1 MYAKAVI
8 SSPLTIRSIL
18 IGFVLLFLGNATLF
32 SQPFDCDGRGYLAS
46 VSLDDGSTT
55 LYQSSTADI
64 ENSEWV
70 PIEKYENQVISPI
83 GFSVITNLIYGL
95 DQTNWDLISIDKSG
109 KQTILTSLID
119 KIDTTYEY
127 HAGAISPSGRRFHIV
142 KRDPETGNDLEMLN
156 VRLDTDTYRI
166 GILSMSSDL
175 PISLGDMT
183 YSPRFGT
190 VLGFDENRNTVVDV
204 NVNFGLVTDFNYQ
217 STTKAETMGSLFF
230 GRDGKMFGFG
240 GTSGGSEN
248 TMFSVS
254 PRNGVVNK
262 LFSATSG
269 DETDGC
275 GCGYEIAFE
284 KKISQPKVLPCSEQL
299 ITYYTNNVSGAIF
312 PFVSLTDTLPL
323 GVEIKEVERLHRVAT
338 LDTIEDKQIITFT
351 IGDFL
356 LGKDST
362 VLRVE
367 VQEDALGV
375 FESQGYIR
383 GLPLG
388 LDTLL
393 TSDDPVSTPFR
404 DPTRM
409 EIVPLSVSLPDSTFI
424 CDGATAKFRVIPNV
438 SDTTLAY
445 IWSSGETVPSVSTDI
460 PGEYS
465 VIVTSTC
472 KTAEASIKVSA
483 KEEPLSV
490 ELTGD
495 ATIIQGETAEV
506 VAESNFSAE
515 QLAYAWK
522 LSLDLPLDCEN
533 CEKINIIPL
542 EDVEVEVLIED
553 PFGCKASDVLNI
565 LVDKTRDLL
574 INNVFSPNA
583 DGINDYFFVKSAGVA
598 MVKELHVV
606 NSWGKTV
613 YSETDIPVNSPSQG
627 WDGKI
632 SGTAQPEGVY
642 YWQAVIE
649 YPDGSR
655 DKKSGNLT
663 LMR

>member
-8 SSPLTIRSIL
+8 SSPLVLRIIL
-18 IGFVLLFLGNATLF
+18 TGLALFTVGMSSLF
-32 SQPFDCDGRGYLAS
+32 SQPFECDGRGYLAS

-70 PIEKYENQVISPI
+70 PIEKYEDQVISPI

-95 DQTNWDLISIDKSG
+95 DQTNWNLISIDKSG
-109 KQTILTSLID
+109 KQTILTSMID

-127 HAGAISPSGRRFHIV
+127 HAGAISPSGKRFHIV
-142 KRDPETGNDLEMLN
+142 KRDPESGNDLEMLN

-166 GILSMSSDL
+166 GVLSMSSDL

-230 GRDGKMFGFG
+230 GRDGKMCGFG
-240 GTSGGSEN
+240 GSSGGSEN

-254 PRNGVVNK
+254 PRNGAVDK

-275 GCGYEIAFE
+275 GCVYEITFE

-323 GVEIKEVERLHRVAT
+323 GVEIKEVERLHRVDKI
-338 LDTIEDKQIITFT
+338 DTIENNQIITFT

-367 VQEDALGV
+367 VKEDASGV
-375 FESQGYIR
+375 FESQLYFDLSKK
-383 GLPLG
+383 LP
-388 LDTLL
+388 
-393 TSDDPVSTPFR
+393 
-404 DPTRM
+404 
-409 EIVPLSVSLPDSTFI
+409 
-424 CDGATAKFRVIPNV
+424 
-438 SDTTLAY
+438 
-445 IWSSGETVPSVSTDI
+445 
-460 PGEYS
+460 
-465 VIVTSTC
+465 
-472 KTAEASIKVSA
+472 
-483 KEEPLSV
+483 
-490 ELTGD
+490 
-495 ATIIQGETAEV
+495 
-506 VAESNFSAE
+506 
-515 QLAYAWK
+515 
-522 LSLDLPLDCEN
+522 
-533 CEKINIIPL
+533 
-542 EDVEVEVLIED
+542 
-553 PFGCKASDVLNI
+553 
-565 LVDKTRDLL
+565 
-574 INNVFSPNA
+574 
-583 DGINDYFFVKSAGVA
+583 
-598 MVKELHVV
+598 
-606 NSWGKTV
+606 
-613 YSETDIPVNSPSQG
+613 
-627 WDGKI
+627 
-632 SGTAQPEGVY
+632 
-642 YWQAVIE
+642 
-649 YPDGSR
+649 
-655 DKKSGNLT
+655 
-663 LMR
+663 